1 MPPDPFA
8 QEYSMKLASRTARIT
23 PSPTLQLSATVKAL
37 VAQGQQVFDFTAG
50 EPSFDSPDVA
60 KDAAYEAI
68 RSGFTKYTSVTGID
82 ELKDAI
88 IDKFQRDQGLTYSR
102 SQILV
107 SCGAKHTLF
116 NLALALFEAGD
127 EVIIPAPYWVSYPE
141 QILMADAKPVFV
153 STSESSGY
161 AIDLKELEGTLTDR
175 TKAIILNSPCNPTGS
190 LYDRQTLE
198 GIAKLALQYG
208 FLVISDEIYEKM
220 IYDEHRHQ
228 SIASLGPDIAQNT
241 ILVNGVSKTYAMTG
255 WRIGYA
261 AGPEP
266 LIKAMGDIQSQST
279 SNPTSIAQKAAV
291 GALRGGDAFIQH
303 MVKELDSRR
312 KAMVAGLNR
321 ISDIHCPMPSGAFY
335 AFPNI
340 AQLVGRRFQGQDLA
354 TPFALANFFLKE
366 AQVACVP
373 GEPFGSPTHLRFS
386 YTGTLEVIEE
396 GLHRLAKAVG
406 KLE

>member
-1 MPPDPFA
+1 
-8 QEYSMKLASRTARIT
+8 MKLASRTTRIS
-23 PSPTLQLSATVKAL
+23 PSPTLQLSATVKSM
-37 VAQGQQVFDFTAG
+37 VAQGQRVFDFTAG

-68 RSGFTKYTSVTGID
+68 QSGFTKYTAVTGID
-82 ELKDAI
+82 DLKDAI
-88 IDKFQRDQGLTYSR
+88 IEKFQRDQGLTYPR

-127 EVIIPAPYWVSYPE
+127 EVIIPTPYWVSYPE
-141 QILMADAKPVFV
+141 QILVADAKPVFLP
-153 STSESSGY
+153 TSESSGY
-161 AIDLKELEGTLTDR
+161 AIDLKALESALTDR

-190 LYDRQTLE
+190 MYDRQTLE
-198 GIAKLALQYG
+198 NIAGLALQHDI
-208 FLVISDEIYEKM
+208 LIISDEIYEKM
-220 IYDEHRHQ
+220 IYDDHRHH
-228 SIASLGPDIAQNT
+228 SIASVGGDIAKNT
-241 ILVNGVSKTYAMTG
+241 IIVNGVSKTYSMTG

-261 AGPEP
+261 AGPGP
-266 LIKAMGDIQSQST
+266 IIKAMGDIQSQST

-291 GALRGGDAFIQH
+291 GALRGGNAFIEH
-303 MVKELDSRR
+303 MVKELDIRR
-312 KAMVAGLNR
+312 KAIVTGLNR
-321 ISDIHCPMPSGAFY
+321 IPDVHCPMPSGAFY

-340 AQLVGRRFQGQDLA
+340 ARLLGRRFQGQSLA
-354 TPFALANFFLKE
+354 TPFALADYFLKE

-396 GLHRLAKAVG
+396 GLQRLTEAITR
-406 KLE
+406 LD

>member
-1 MPPDPFA
+1 MN
-8 QEYSMKLASRTARIT
+8 LASRTTRIT

-50 EPSFDSPDVA
+50 EPSLDSPEEA
-60 KDAAYEAI
+60 KEAAYEAI
-68 RSGFTKYTSVTGID
+68 RSGFTKYTAVTGID
-82 ELKDAI
+82 DLKEAI
-88 IDKFQRDQGLTYSR
+88 IEKFQRDQDLTYSR

-116 NLALALFEAGD
+116 NIALALFETGD

-141 QILMADAKPVFV
+141 QVLVADAKPVFFP
-153 STSESSGY
+153 TSESSGY
-161 AIDLKELEGTLTDR
+161 AIDVKALEAAVTDR

-190 LYDRQTLE
+190 MYDRQTLE
-198 GIAKLALQYG
+198 GIARLALQHN
-208 FLVISDEIYEKM
+208 LLIISDEIYEKM
-220 IYDEHRHQ
+220 IYDQHQ
-228 SIASLGPDIAQNT
+228 HHSIASLGPDIARNT
-241 ILVNGVSKTYAMTG
+241 IIVNGVSKTYSMTG

-261 AGPEP
+261 AGPEK

-279 SNPTSIAQKAAV
+279 SNPSSISQKAAV
-291 GALRGGDAFIQH
+291 GALRKSDAFIQH
-303 MVKELDSRR
+303 MVKELDIRR
-312 KAMVAGLNR
+312 KAIVEGLNR
-321 ISDIHCPMPSGAFY
+321 IPGIHCPMPSGAFY
-335 AFPNI
+335 AFPSV
-340 AQLVGRRFQGQDLA
+340 AQLLGRRFQGESLSTPLA
-354 TPFALANFFLKE
+354 FANFFLKE

-396 GLHRLAKAVG
+396 GLHHLTKAVA

>member
-1 MPPDPFA
+1 MN
-8 QEYSMKLASRTARIT
+8 LASRTTRIT

-50 EPSFDSPDVA
+50 EPSLDSPEEA
-60 KDAAYEAI
+60 KEAAYQAI
-68 RSGFTKYTSVTGID
+68 RSGFTKYTAVTGID
-82 ELKDAI
+82 DLKEAI
-88 IDKFQRDQGLTYSR
+88 IEKFQRDQGLTYSK

-141 QILMADAKPVFV
+141 QVLVADAKPVFFP
-153 STSESSGY
+153 TSESSGY
-161 AIDLKELEGTLTDR
+161 AIDVKALESAVTDR

-190 LYDRQTLE
+190 MYDRHTLE
-198 GIAKLALQYG
+198 GIARIALEHD
-208 FLVISDEIYEKM
+208 LLIISDEIYEKM
-220 IYDEHRHQ
+220 VYDRHQ
-228 SIASLGPDIAQNT
+228 HHSIASLGADIAKNT
-241 ILVNGVSKTYAMTG
+241 IIVNGVSKTYSMTG

-261 AGPEP
+261 AGPET

-279 SNPTSIAQKAAV
+279 SNPSSISQKAAI
-291 GALRGGDAFIQH
+291 GAIRGADAFIQH
-303 MVKELDSRR
+303 MVKELDIRR
-312 KAMVAGLNR
+312 KAIVEGLNR
-321 ISDIHCPMPSGAFY
+321 IPGIHCPMPAGAFY
-335 AFPNI
+335 AFPSV
-340 AQLVGRRFQGQDLA
+340 AQLLGRRFKGESLSTPLA
-354 TPFALANFFLKE
+354 FAKFFLKE

-396 GLHRLAKAVG
+396 GLQHLTEAVA

>member
-1 MPPDPFA
+1 MN
-8 QEYSMKLASRTARIT
+8 LASRTTRIT

-37 VAQGQQVFDFTAG
+37 IAQGQQVFDFTAG
-50 EPSFDSPDVA
+50 EPSLDSPEEA
-60 KDAAYEAI
+60 KEAAFQAI
-68 RSGFTKYTSVTGID
+68 RSGFTKYTAVTGID
-82 ELKDAI
+82 DLKEAI
-88 IDKFQRDQGLTYSR
+88 IEKFQRDQGLTYSK

-141 QILMADAKPVFV
+141 QILVADAKPVILP
-153 STSESSGY
+153 TSESSGY
-161 AIDLKELEGTLTDR
+161 AIDVKALESVVSDR

-190 LYDRQTLE
+190 MYDRKTLE
-198 GIAKLALQYG
+198 GIAQIALQHD
-208 FLVISDEIYEKM
+208 LLIISDEIYEKM
-220 IYDEHRHQ
+220 VYDRHQ
-228 SIASLGPDIAQNT
+228 HYSIASLGTDIAKNT
-241 ILVNGVSKTYAMTG
+241 IIVNGVSKTYSMTG

-261 AGPEP
+261 AGPET

-279 SNPTSIAQKAAV
+279 SNPSSISQKAAI
-291 GALRGGDAFIQH
+291 GAIRGADAFIEH
-303 MVKELDSRR
+303 MVKELDMRR
-312 KAMVAGLNR
+312 TAIVEGLNR
-321 ISDIHCPMPSGAFY
+321 IPGIHCPMPAGAFY
-335 AFPNI
+335 AFPSV
-340 AQLVGRRFQGQDLA
+340 AQLLGRRFKGESLSTPLA
-354 TPFALANFFLKE
+354 FANFFLKE

-396 GLHRLAKAVG
+396 GLQHLTEAVA

>member
-1 MPPDPFA
+1 
-8 QEYSMKLASRTARIT
+8 MKLASRTTRIT

-37 VAQGQQVFDFTAG
+37 VAQGQHIFDFTAG

-60 KDAAYEAI
+60 KNAAYDAI
-68 RSGFTKYTSVTGID
+68 RSGFTKYTAVTGID

-88 IDKFQRDQGLTYSR
+88 IEKFQRDQGLTYSR

-127 EVIIPAPYWVSYPE
+127 EIIIPTPYWVSYPE
-141 QILMADAKPVFV
+141 QILVADAKPVFLP
-153 STSESSGY
+153 TTESSGY
-161 AIDLKELEGTLTDR
+161 AIDLKALKTTLTDR

-190 LYDRQTLE
+190 MYDRKTLE
-198 GIAKLALQYG
+198 NIAQLALQHRI
-208 FLVISDEIYEKM
+208 LIISDEIYERM
-220 IYDEHRHQ
+220 IYDKHQ
-228 SIASLGPDIAQNT
+228 HYSIASLGPDMAKNT
-241 ILVNGVSKTYAMTG
+241 IIVNGVSKTYSMTG

-261 AGPEP
+261 AGPDP

-291 GALRGGDAFIQH
+291 GALRGGESFIQY

-312 KAMVAGLNR
+312 KAIVAGLNR
-321 ISDIHCPMPSGAFY
+321 ISGIHCPMPSGAFY

-340 AQLVGRRFQGQDLA
+340 APLLGRRFQGQTLA

-373 GEPFGSPTHLRFS
+373 GEPFGSLNHLRFS
-386 YTGTLEVIEE
+386 YTGTLEMIEE
-396 GLHRLAKAVG
+396 GLQHLAEAVDRL
-406 KLE
+406 E